1 MRKSRQS
8 LAQYLEV
15 RQFKAESEWQ
25 RKYPADFIRVPVL
38 LISSQ
43 RKHPQV
49 SSRPDLPSL
58 KRSYQLP
65 IIALAALFL
74 VLLPS
79 TISFSKTA
87 EAIPG
92 AAVQERGKENELFN
106 LLDRVAESLKKV
118 ILVGEEIRPEQE
130 KKLSSLKITSHPS
143 GAIIYLN
150 GVDQGRTPLTLSSL
164 EVGTYRLRA
173 VKDSQMKEQTVSIK
187 PKKTTSLEFSFAAPM
202 VLIPAGEFLMGSSE
216 GNSDEKPVHKVYLDA
231 YYLDKYEVTN
241 QQYREFVK
249 ATGYRAPNQ
258 WGEDNHPVV
267 YVTWNDVVAYAKWA
281 GKRLPTEAE
290 WEKAARAGLKEK
302 KYLWGNKDPDGS
314 QCNFADRNTSF
325 SWSDK
330 SANDGYSR
338 TAPVGTYPPNN
349 FGLYDMAGNVWE
361 WCSDWYDKNYY
372 ANSLSKNPQGPNNGS
387 YRVVRGGGWV
397 NDARYVRCAFR
408 GYYGPDDRFNDLG
421 FRCAQSP

>member
-15 RQFKAESEWQ
+15 RQFKAESEWP
-25 RKYPADFIRVPVL
+25 RKYPADPTRTLVL
-38 LISSQ
+38 LISPQ
-43 RKHPQV
+43 RKHPQT

-58 KRSYQLP
+58 KRSYRLP

-74 VLLPS
+74 VLLSS

-92 AAVQERGKENELFN
+92 AAVQGRGKENELFN
-106 LLDRVAESLKKV
+106 LLERVAESLKKV

-187 PKKTTSLEFSFAAPM
+187 PKKTTSLEFSFAPPGMA
-202 VLIPAGEFLMGSSE
+202 LIPAGEFLMGSSE

-267 YVTWNDVVAYAKWA
+267 YVTWSDVVAYAKWA
-281 GKRLPTEAE
+281 GKRRISGEM
-290 WEKAARAGLKEK
+290 
-302 KYLWGNKDPDGS
+302 
-314 QCNFADRNTSF
+314 RNLMEV
-325 SWSDK
+325 
-330 SANDGYSR
+330 SAI
-338 TAPVGTYPPNN
+338 
-349 FGLYDMAGNVWE
+349 LQIE
-361 WCSDWYDKNYY
+361 I
-372 ANSLSKNPQGPNNGS
+372 
-387 YRVVRGGGWV
+387 RV
-397 NDARYVRCAFR
+397 FR
-408 GYYGPDDRFNDLG
+408 GVIRVLMMAIVGLLP
-421 FRCAQSP
+421 